1 MTILTLEQLLEE
13 SKKIAESQ
21 SEDFREALLLTTKN
35 TTDPDI
41 LELINIIS
49 SNEGQQFVTL
59 TRV

>member
-1 MTILTLEQLLEE
+1 MTTLTLEQLLEE
-13 SKKIAESQ
+13 SKKITESQ

-35 TTDPDI
+35 ATDPDI

>member
-1 MTILTLEQLLEE
+1 MTILTLEQLLAE

-21 SEDFREALLLTTKN
+21 SEDFREALLLTAKN
-35 TTDPDI
+35 TTDPAI